1 MIKLIGDYTLDANY
15 GKFIVNKGWKQVAE
29 VDDLKEALQATT
41 DDIIKET
48 VAGNVSFTKE
58 DVEEY
63 TKIVDDLITMYNH
76 CYELFKGIAEGGKQN
91 G

>member
-15 GKFIVNKGWKQVAE
+15 GKFIVNRGWKEIAKA
-29 VDDLKEALQATT
+29 DDLKEALQAAT

-48 VAGNVSFTKE
+48 VVGNVNFTKE
-58 DVEEY
+58 ETEEY
-63 TKIVDDLITMYNH
+63 SKIIEDLTVMYNH
-76 CYELFKGIAEGGKQN
+76 CYELFKGIATGGKKN